1 MKSFSE
7 FKTPKIEDIKLDLPT
22 ISELTVSPYYTQRG
36 VANPY
41 YDLDISMDAI
51 TAQVGEGDIKF
62 KNVES
67 ASGQEIFS
75 VGNGKFFFQVEK
87 NGSDTPYYVR
97 TTKSAVKSHLGMG
110 KRKDSTASSNVN
122 ELLSVYFLD
131 KTSEMKMDSV
141 EWEMVIGK
149 KSGKTGVLLGDGS
162 PLTYE
167 TMIQLIDKDETA
179 QRDIKIGQHNARAI
193 LQDLS
198 GQSIKNVYWTP
209 RGKPGGISDKNPS
222 DVMVELS
229 SGTFIGYSNKIAAGK
244 DMTPKMNASAVAQ
257 YSKLG
262 DSKQLK
268 SVMNHID
275 VAWDEAVNSV
285 KNKEVQKELKVKWT
299 SKVKREKYTEG
310 GSKSSFYKIGQL
322 FTKHGLSFYSE
333 DFYYPFRNSVIQ
345 QMSKHLSKPNNLLY
359 MLNTM
364 GYYTYPDAN
373 STPCPYKLLIGSE
386 SGSKMKDVGA
396 NEELKAVCLDENPKN
411 YGNIKVNYVK
421 GQQSFTLSFVY
432 KPLKKYC
439 ELPITMR
446 TRASGGWAGKALYM
460 SSSGIRIK

>member
-1 MKSFSE
+1 
-7 FKTPKIEDIKLDLPT
+7 
-22 ISELTVSPYYTQRG
+22 
-36 VANPY
+36 
-41 YDLDISMDAI
+41 
-51 TAQVGEGDIKF
+51 
-62 KNVES
+62 
-67 ASGQEIFS
+67 
-75 VGNGKFFFQVEK
+75 
-87 NGSDTPYYVR
+87 
-97 TTKSAVKSHLGMG
+97 
-110 KRKDSTASSNVN
+110 
-122 ELLSVYFLD
+122 
-131 KTSEMKMDSV
+131 
-141 EWEMVIGK
+141 
-149 KSGKTGVLLGDGS
+149 
-162 PLTYE
+162 
-167 TMIQLIDKDETA
+167 
-179 QRDIKIGQHNARAI
+179 
-193 LQDLS
+193 
-198 GQSIKNVYWTP
+198 
-209 RGKPGGISDKNPS
+209 
-222 DVMVELS
+222 
-229 SGTFIGYSNKIAAGK
+229 
-244 DMTPKMNASAVAQ
+244 
-257 YSKLG
+257 
-262 DSKQLK
+262 
-268 SVMNHID
+268 MNHID

-322 FTKHGLSFYSE
+322 FTKHGLSFYAE